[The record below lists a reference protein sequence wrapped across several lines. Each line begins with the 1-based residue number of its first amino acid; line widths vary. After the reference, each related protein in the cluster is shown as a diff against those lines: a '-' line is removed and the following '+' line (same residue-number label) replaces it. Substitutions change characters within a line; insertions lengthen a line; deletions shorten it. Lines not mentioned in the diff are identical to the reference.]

1 MITWA
6 LLAVLLASALLY
18 SRWRHSYW
26 SSRGVPTAPGS
37 IPFLGH
43 TLKLLNRKKYRWLI
57 IDEMYRNHGG
67 SLYCGLYEMHT
78 PNLLIGNP
86 DLVKAVLI
94 KDFDHFADRRTFE
107 ATNPKDKVLNE
118 MLTNATGDHWK
129 GIRSVLSTSFTSGR
143 MKGMFPLVEA
153 KAEGLVDYFHR
164 ELNKDPVV
172 RMKHSFGMYTMEVIS
187 SCAFGLETNSFEEDG
202 IFPQKAMEMFKI
214 SPILMVK
221 IVILLIAPKLFKLLK
236 IQLSHENF
244 HFFTDV
250 VIETMKQRKTGAK
263 RGDFLDIMLETRED
277 QDEKTDKKK
286 PKYPLSDETVIASSV
301 LFIVAGYD
309 TTANTLGNATFLL
322 AKHPEEQERLREEL
336 KKIIEEH
343 GTLTYQGIM
352 EAKYLDGCI
361 SEALRIHPPAHFTE
375 RSCTKNYQLPGT
387 DVVIAKGDVV
397 SIPVWSLHHDQRYWP
412 EPEKFDPTRF
422 FPENKD
428 RIVSGTYLPFGL
440 GPRNCIAMR
449 FALMEA
455 KLALARTVLEF
466 ELRCA
471 PGHEDLEFSFVP
483 GIMRPKD
490 DVFVT
495 LTPVAKE

>member
-6 LLAVLLASALLY
+6 LLAVLVVSALLY

-43 TLKLLNRKKYRWLI
+43 TLKLFSQKKYRWLT

-67 SLYCGLYEMHT
+67 SLYCGLYEMHI
-78 PNLLIGNP
+78 PNLLIGDP

-164 ELNKDPVV
+164 QLEKDPVV

-187 SCAFGLETNSFEEDG
+187 SCAFGLETNSFEENG
-202 IFPQKAMEMFKI
+202 IFPKKAIEMFKI
-214 SPILMVK
+214 SPMMMVK
-221 IVILLIAPKLFKLLK
+221 IIIFMTAPKLLKLLN

-244 HFFTDV
+244 HFFSDV
-250 VIETMKQRKTGAK
+250 VIETMKQRQAGGK

-286 PKYPLSDETVIASSV
+286 PKYPLSDEVSHSIFSL
-301 LFIVAGYD
+301 LFIV
-309 TTANTLGNATFLL
+309 F
-322 AKHPEEQERLREEL
+322 HPEEQERLREEL

-361 SEALRIHPPAHFTE
+361 SVFVFFLDR
-375 RSCTKNYQLPGT
+375 LPGT

-471 PGHEDLEFSFVP
+471 PGHEELEFSLVP